1 MNMKKLLTVFTLLL
15 AFAAAPVA
23 MAAPD
28 AEPLS
33 KSQTKAIEKDA
44 KKRCKELKKAGWE
57 PLASTTTLEYAM
69 IKYRTYIESDE
80 DNRVPITGIA
90 IGRSNKIGRENA
102 IHSGVA
108 SYAQRAKAQVVGKVK
123 SVMSSDSHNV
133 SQEEIDKFGAACE
146 AGVNTKMSGLV
157 KEHFALVRTAKDGSK
172 EFNVFM
178 SIDEAKAR
186 KAREDAAREAKE
198 KSHLGTLS
206 EMVDEFIGEPV
217 EADE

>member
-1 MNMKKLLTVFTLLL
+1 
-15 AFAAAPVA
+15 

-28 AEPLS
+28 SESLS

-133 SQEEIDKFGAACE
+133 SQEEIDKFGAAYE